1 MHERFPPGS
10 LRRRTS
16 LYRRIV
22 RVMNGGFAIAIGLML
37 AGLLVGLVTGDH
49 VARETD
55 SLRDIVPGALQLRA
69 QDIVELGILVLLA
82 TPAAYVVVALLTF
95 LRDHDVLF
103 VVICLALLG
112 ILSLSI
118 GVTLI

>member
-1 MHERFPPGS
+1 MRDELTPGGV
-10 LRRRTS
+10 RRRTV

-22 RVMNGGFAIAIGLML
+22 RTMNAGFVIAIGLML
-37 AGLLVGLVTGDH
+37 VGLLVGLVTGEH
-49 VARETD
+49 VDRETD
-55 SLRDIVPGALQLRA
+55 SLRNVLPGVLRLRA

-103 VVICLALLG
+103 VAICLALMG
-112 ILSLSI
+112 ILSLSV
-118 GVTLI
+118 GLALQ